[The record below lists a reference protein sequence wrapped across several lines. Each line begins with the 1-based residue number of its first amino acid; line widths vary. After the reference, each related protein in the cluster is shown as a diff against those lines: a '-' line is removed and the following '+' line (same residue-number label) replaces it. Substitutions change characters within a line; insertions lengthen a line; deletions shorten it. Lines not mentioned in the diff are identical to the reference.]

1 MNPLLQIRKNV
12 FGVTQSE
19 MAAIAKV
26 AQGTVSRWET
36 GELVPDRRELSRI
49 RLEALKRGLAWD
61 DSWFF
66 EAPSEAAE

>member
-12 FGVTQSE
+12 FDVTQRE
-19 MAAIAKV
+19 MAVIAEV
-26 AQGTVSRWET
+26 SQATISRWEN
-36 GELVPDRRELSRI
+36 GGAPDRHELSRI
-49 RLEALKRGLAWD
+49 RLEALKRGLPWE